1 MKCPK
6 CGYIS
11 FDFNRVCPKC
21 SKDVGAEQ
29 AKLNIP
35 SFRPEAPSL
44 LGALIGEADE
54 SGVGVGIGTSTGID
68 TGEHGMG
75 VDFEDSGA
83 VDTGE
88 VGFGDSLEM
97 DEMDISF
104 ESAEESVSG
113 FDSGEHEPSAA
124 ETEVPVEESVTDFDL
139 ESDEEEITMETGD
152 ISEEEAEA
160 ERIATPEPGIE
171 EEELGIDLDDVSL
184 DDSGLAQALEE
195 EGAVDLDDLKID
207 ESGELKV
214 GTGVEGPEEVEK
226 GLEAGELSLEEP
238 SPEES
243 AMEEIEEESEEVDID
258 LDALST
264 DVQETSKAPKEG
276 EDLSLDLD
284 DLDIELDLD
293 EPEKEPS

>member
-6 CGYIS
+6 CGSIS
-11 FDFNRVCPKC
+11 FDFNRICPKC

-29 AKLNIP
+29 AKLKIP
-35 SFRPEAPSL
+35 YFRPEAPSL

-104 ESAEESVSG
+104 ESAEESVAA
-113 FDSGEHEPSAA
+113 FDSGEHESSAV
-124 ETEVPVEESVTDFDL
+124 ETEVAVEESVTDFDL

-160 ERIATPEPGIE
+160 EPEVVAEDETEAE
-171 EEELGIDLDDVSL
+171 EEEEAEV
-184 DDSGLAQALEE
+184 EE
-195 EGAVDLDDLKID
+195 EA
-207 ESGELKV
+207 
-214 GTGVEGPEEVEK
+214 
-226 GLEAGELSLEEP
+226 EEP
-238 SPEES
+238 EAE
-243 AMEEIEEESEEVDID
+243 AEDTKDEEEEQ
-258 LDALST
+258 T
-264 DVQETSKAPKEG
+264 
-276 EDLSLDLD
+276 ED
-284 DLDIELDLD
+284 E
-293 EPEKEPS
+293 